1 MRTLRVFSTFAAG
14 GLGFLTLVAFEPAM
28 APQTY
33 GVAPPLARYAGV
45 YNAGF
50 LDVTIALR
58 ADGVLTS
65 SARGFPGNELVAAG
79 RDQFALQHVPGYRLE
94 FFRDEHRAV
103 LGLILHKP
111 GGSYA
116 AVRKTEHSSVG
127 ALSLSSLPGI
137 YMSGGFDAVIALRA
151 DGVLTASVP
160 GRAPSE
166 LLPDGELTFTLRDMP
181 GYRLEF
187 RLGERD
193 QVLGVISSQPNGSF
207 AAVRKVVAKPL
218 ARSAG

>member
-14 GLGFLTLVAFEPAM
+14 GLGFLTLLAFEPAM
-28 APQTY
+28 APQNY

-50 LDVTIALR
+50 LDVTIVLR

-65 SARGFPGNELVAAG
+65 SARGFPGNVLVAAG
-79 RDQFALQHVPGYRLE
+79 LDQFTLQHVPGYRLE
-94 FFRDEHRAV
+94 FLRDEHRAMV
-103 LGLILHKP
+103 GLILHKP
-111 GGSYA
+111 SGSYA
-116 AVRKTEHSSVG
+116 AVRKADHTSV
-127 ALSLSSLPGI
+127 ATRSLSSL
-137 YMSGGFDAVIALRA
+137 SGTYTSGTFDAVIALRP

-166 LLPDGELTFTLRDMP
+166 LLPDGELAFTLRDMP

-187 RLGERD
+187 RLGERN